1 MKSVLDSRQLLAAR
15 VLADTGSFTLA
26 GQHLCLT
33 QSAVSHAIKA
43 LETEVECQLFVRSG
57 KGVTVT
63 PAGKHFLQY
72 TDRIL
77 EQMETART
85 LVTPRTT
92 SGRDYVRLGVNPRAS
107 QLILPV
113 VRPQFQKEFPN
124 RLVPIASGTYHRNL
138 ELLAGGLLDLSFT
151 VRTEYQAE
159 LEFIPLFE
167 DELRFIVAAD
177 HPWAE
182 AGAATCTDLP
192 EMLMVFQDSSNTA
205 HLLAA
210 HLKMEKVTAR
220 RGVALADHD
229 AIKSLARTGQAVG
242 VISPWLA
249 SKELQEGSLVSL
261 PIGSRPLR
269 REWGLAHLRRHKL
282 APMELRFVELCRQAI
297 PGLLGA
303 LQGKTGPA
311 PAKKETPVVPALAA
325 VRASVGGS
333 SLVVAV
339 AGVCAN
345 WACSAI
351 EWTGGVTE
359 LLASCG

>member
-1 MKSVLDSRQLLAAR
+1 MLAAR

-43 LETEVECQLFVRSG
+43 LEMEVECQLFVRSG

-92 SGRDYVRLGVNPRAS
+92 RGREHVRLGVNHRAI
-107 QLILPV
+107 QLIMPV
-113 VRPQFQKEFPN
+113 VHPQFQKEFPH
-124 RLVPIASGTYHRNL
+124 RLVPIASGSYHRNL

-167 DELRFIVAAD
+167 DELRFIVAAS
-177 HPWAE
+177 HPWAQ
-182 AGAATCTDLP
+182 AGAATCEDLAR
-192 EMLMVFQDSSNTA
+192 ETLMVFQDSSNTA
-205 HLLAA
+205 HLLAS
-210 HLKMEKVTAR
+210 HLKMEKVTPR
-220 RGVALADHD
+220 HGVELADYN
-229 AIKSLARTGQAVG
+229 AIKALVRTGRAIG

-261 PIGSRPLR
+261 SIGSRQLR

-282 APMELRFVELCRQAI
+282 APMEERLVELCRLAV

-311 PAKKETPVVPALAA
+311 PTKKESPVAPALAA
-325 VRASVGGS
+325 VRVSVGGS
-333 SLVVAV
+333 AVVA
-339 AGVCAN
+339 AL
-345 WACSAI
+345 
-351 EWTGGVTE
+351 GGVVSWICGASEWAGRAGE
-359 LLASCG
+359 LLAVC